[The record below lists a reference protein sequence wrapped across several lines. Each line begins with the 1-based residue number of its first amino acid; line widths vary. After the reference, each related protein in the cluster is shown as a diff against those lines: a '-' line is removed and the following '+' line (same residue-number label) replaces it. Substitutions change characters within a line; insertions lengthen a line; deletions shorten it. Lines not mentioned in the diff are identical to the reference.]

1 MSVLIP
7 SKNER
12 LTELDFNQV
21 ALAQVVRIVASKSGE
36 LLEIVNFNVDGEQY
50 VCSGT
55 VSLIPGAAEYLLL
68 TMQTT
73 NLYVLGKLLDHLA
86 ERPDGAE
93 LVRVG
98 GNVDA
103 PELHQLIGDLF
114 ALAEALPFPLDL
126 QRGKATIPLQG
137 IDVPFHSS
145 HLRSTVDRFRQCLLK
160 PGFLEGNVNVEEL
173 VDRYIPNL
181 IARPF
186 SVDRD
191 YIQEAYELTRSPVLA
206 KMLGV

>member
-1 MSVLIP
+1 MT
-7 SKNER
+7 K
-12 LTELDFNQV
+12 LDFNQA
-21 ALAQVVRIVASKSGE
+21 ALDQVVRIIASKSGE

-55 VSLIPGAAEYLLL
+55 VSLLPGPEGCSLL
-68 TMQTT
+68 TMQIT

-86 ERPDGAE
+86 DCPDGAE
-93 LVRVG
+93 LVVG
-98 GNVDA
+98 IADA
-103 PELHQLIGDLF
+103 SDLHKMIGDLF
-114 ALAEALPFPLDL
+114 GGANVLPCPVEL
-126 QRGKATIPLQG
+126 QRGRATIPLQG

-186 SVDRD
+186 SVDPD
-191 YIQEAYELTRSPVLA
+191 YIREAYELTRSPVLA
-206 KMLGV
+206 EMLGV